1 MMTQIKAIKKQ
12 EHSFWFRLSA
22 LLLVAMLS
30 FTSMAA
36 TADGADEVRHVVEQ
50 NVTRMLAVYESEKV
64 HFESDPQR
72 FYRSMDEAISNI
84 VDFKRIAARV
94 MGKYARSASKEQRGQ
109 FTGVFKDSLFNTYTK
124 TLVESGEFKINV
136 TKAELNSRS
145 DARASVDMDV
155 ISDSG
160 NVYPVTY
167 SMYKNKSG
175 KWLMENVIV
184 FGVNVGLAFKDKF
197 ETQYRANKGDIAAVI
212 NGWTVDIELPTA
224 DSTSAIAKE
233 G

>member
-1 MMTQIKAIKKQ
+1 MTQFIGLRFC
-12 EHSFWFRLSA
+12 SS
-22 LLLVAMLS
+22 LLLLLS
-30 FTSMAA
+30 LAFFGSVSASTSE
-36 TADGADEVRHVVEQ
+36 ADGATDVRQVVEQ
-50 NVTRMLAVYESEKV
+50 NVASMLQVYETEKV

-72 FYRSMDEAISNI
+72 FYRSMDDAISNI

-94 MGKYARSASKEQRGQ
+94 MGKYARLASKEQRGQ
-109 FTGVFKDSLFNTYTK
+109 FTQVFKDSLFNTYTK
-124 TLVESGEFKINV
+124 TLVESGKFKINV

-145 DARASVDMDV
+145 DSRASVDMDV

-167 SMYKNKSG
+167 SMYKNKEG
-175 KWLMENVIV
+175 QWLMENVIV

-197 ETQYRANKGDIAAVI
+197 EAQYRASKGDITAVI
-212 NGWTVDIELPTA
+212 NGWTVDIELKAPETA
-224 DSTSAIAKE
+224 ATVAKE

>member
-1 MMTQIKAIKKQ
+1 MTQFIGLRFC
-12 EHSFWFRLSA
+12 SG
-22 LLLVAMLS
+22 LLLFLS
-30 FTSMAA
+30 LVFFGSVSASTSE
-36 TADGADEVRHVVEQ
+36 TDGATDVRQVVEQ
-50 NVTRMLAVYESEKV
+50 NVASMLQVYETEKV

-72 FYRSMDEAISNI
+72 FYRSMDDAISNI

-94 MGKYARSASKEQRGQ
+94 MGKYARLASKEQRGQ
-109 FTGVFKDSLFNTYTK
+109 FTQVFKDSLFNTYTK
-124 TLVESGEFKINV
+124 TLVESGKFKINV

-167 SMYKNKSG
+167 SMYKNKEG
-175 KWLMENVIV
+175 QWLMENVIV

-197 ETQYRANKGDIAAVI
+197 EAQYRASKGDITAVI
-212 NGWTVDIELPTA
+212 NGWTVDIELKAPETA
-224 DSTSAIAKE
+224 ATVAKE

>member
-1 MMTQIKAIKKQ
+1 MTQFIGLRFC
-12 EHSFWFRLSA
+12 SGF
-22 LLLVAMLS
+22 LLLVSLVFFGAVS
-30 FTSMAA
+30 ASTSE
-36 TADGADEVRHVVEQ
+36 ADDANAVRQVVEQ
-50 NVTRMLAVYESEKV
+50 NVASMLQVYEAEKNY
-64 HFESDPQR
+64 FETDPQR
-72 FYRSMDEAISNI
+72 FYRSMDDAISNI

-94 MGKYARSASKEQRGQ
+94 MGKYARLASKEQRGQ
-109 FTGVFKDSLFNTYTK
+109 FTQVFKDSLFNTYTK
-124 TLVESGEFKINV
+124 TLVQSGKFKIIV

-167 SMYKNKSG
+167 SMYKNNEG
-175 KWLMENVIV
+175 QWLMENVIV

-197 ETQYRANKGDIAAVI
+197 EAQYRASKGDITAVI
-212 NGWTVDIELPTA
+212 NSWTVDIELKAPETA
-224 DSTSAIAKE
+224 ATVAKE

>member
-1 MMTQIKAIKKQ
+1 MTQFIGLRFC
-12 EHSFWFRLSA
+12 SG
-22 LLLVAMLS
+22 LLLLLNLAFFGSVSAS
-30 FTSMAA
+30 TSE
-36 TADGADEVRHVVEQ
+36 ADGATDVRQVVEQ
-50 NVTRMLAVYESEKV
+50 NVASMLQVYETEKV

-72 FYRSMDEAISNI
+72 FYRSMDDAISNI

-94 MGKYARSASKEQRGQ
+94 MGKYARLASKEQRGQ
-109 FTGVFKDSLFNTYTK
+109 FTQVFKDSLFNTYTK
-124 TLVESGEFKINV
+124 TLVESGKFKINV

-145 DARASVDMDV
+145 DSRASVDMDV

-167 SMYKNKSG
+167 SMYKNKEG
-175 KWLMENVIV
+175 QWLMENVIV

-197 ETQYRANKGDIAAVI
+197 EAQYRASKGDITAVI
-212 NGWTVDIELPTA
+212 NGWTVDIELKAPETA
-224 DSTSAIAKE
+224 ATVAKE